1 MIDIFGSDAFSTTS
15 LAGAVTKIPY
25 RPTRLGPGGLN
36 LFDEKPIATTSIAIE
51 EVDGQLSM
59 IQTSARGSAGD
70 FIGDAKRKLRSF
82 AATHLRRNAK
92 VMADEVQGVRM
103 FGSEDVMQ
111 TIEAKRD
118 EKLAILRAMHEVTW
132 EHHRVGALVGKVLDA
147 DGSTVLLDTFTA
159 FEVTQQT
166 HDFNLTTSTL
176 DVREVCELVADKID
190 DELGA
195 STYDGIH
202 VFCGGTFYDTLIKH
216 TYVKDVLKAAGGQV
230 ALKLLQDLR
239 GEMFKIGP
247 LTFERAKR
255 WKVKNHVGTT
265 INLIDPDL
273 AYAFP
278 LNPSPT
284 ENGPVFIG
292 RFAPQPFL
300 DTVNRLNPPLVV
312 KAVKDPGD
320 QFIDLIGISCP
331 LYLNTRPRSVVKL
344 TKS

>member
-1 MIDIFGSDAFSTTS
+1 MLDIFGSDAFSLTS
-15 LAGAVTKIPY
+15 LAAAVQKLPY

-70 FIGDAKRKLRSF
+70 LIGDTKRKVRSF
-82 AATHLRRNAK
+82 SAQHLRRNAK
-92 VMADEVQGVRM
+92 VMADEVQGVRV
-103 FGSEDVMQ
+103 FGSED
-111 TIEAKRD
+111 TLKTLESKRD
-118 EKLAILRAMHEVTW
+118 EKLAVLRAMHEVTW
-132 EHHRVGALVGKVLDA
+132 EYHRVGALVGKVLDA

-166 HDFNLTTSTL
+166 KDFALSNASL
-176 DVREVCELVADKID
+176 DVREQCELVADLID

-195 STYDGIH
+195 STYQSIH

-216 TYVKDVLKAAGGQV
+216 AYVSAVLKAAGGAA
-230 ALKLLQDLR
+230 ALRLLTDLR
-239 GEMFKIGP
+239 DGFSIGP

-278 LNPSPT
+278 VNPAPG
-284 ENGPVFIG
+284 ENGPQFIG

-331 LYLNTRPRSVVKL
+331 LYLNTRPRSVIKL